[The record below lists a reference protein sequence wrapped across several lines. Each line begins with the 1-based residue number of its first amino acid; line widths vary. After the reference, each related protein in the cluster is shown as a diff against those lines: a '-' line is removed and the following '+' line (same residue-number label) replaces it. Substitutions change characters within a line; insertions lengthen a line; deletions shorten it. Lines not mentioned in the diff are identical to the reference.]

1 MSDWGNEPVGDETG
15 DDKADPDPDEP
26 ARSGAGPGLYYGS
39 VDEFLRDYLRHTYQR
54 SINGRSRVWDA
65 RWWEHAEAVIRL
77 EALWRAWEH
86 LRLDP
91 TTGTSVWLRDHADHH
106 MPILM
111 DPDGP
116 FADAPRHRPQ
126 QNPPRRT
133 IALPVTTRRTV
144 PRHPHGCG
152 SARLNPVKVAHRGPE
167 RGRQDPN
174 PITSRTV
181 SGVPASTARGTH
193 HNDNPHVHC

>member
-1 MSDWGNEPVGDETG
+1 MSDWGNDDEGETC
-15 DDKADPDPDEP
+15 DDKADPDTEEP
-26 ARSGAGPGLYYGS
+26 PGGVDAGPGLYYGS

-116 FADAPRHRPQ
+116 FAAAPDTDH
-126 QNPPRRT
+126 NK
-133 IALPVTTRRTV
+133 TRRGE
-144 PRHPHGCG
+144 PLPYQSPPAG
-152 SARLNPVKVAHRGPE
+152 LFP
-167 RGRQDPN
+167 D
-174 PITSRTV
+174 IRTD
-181 SGVPASTARGTH
+181 AARGDRTR
-193 HNDNPHVHC
+193 